1 MLSPQVVLLSKRGVY
16 SMSSQTSKMHK
27 DLALLTIVIIT
38 FITEAK
44 ILISLPRVEIQIS

>member
-1 MLSPQVVLLSKRGVY
+1 MLPTQVALLSKSDVY
-16 SMSSQTSKMHK
+16 SMRSQTSKMHK